1 MAKDAE
7 LDRLKT
13 AQDLAY
19 QRKQDAYQAQQ
30 RAYQEQDS
38 TLRDLQRMR
47 DSYGPIIERL
57 NSLQETAF
65 QNMKRAFDNASSAYG
80 AGAASYAAEGHR
92 YEAESQGYVNVR
104 RGLVAELR
112 SAKERHDA
120 TKPAF
125 QRAKDDFNSA
135 KRAFDSANAAKAGVP
150 HQYHDNV
157 WISTDSSGNTNIY
170 FGGVGKPNGPGHGRY
185 VMDRNGN
192 VTYKRDPF
200 DPHGAQNVMRYEQ
213 LERRLSAVALTA
225 YHRDRS
231 STGPRSDQYHDGT
244 VTVKVRS
251 AGYNRKTNTIA
262 TDVIVIDRAA
272 NPDEHLHI
280 IFSEHDGSVLFL
292 EWRKNH

>member
-1 MAKDAE
+1 
-7 LDRLKT
+7 
-13 AQDLAY
+13 
-19 QRKQDAYQAQQ
+19 
-30 RAYQEQDS
+30 
-38 TLRDLQRMR
+38 
-47 DSYGPIIERL
+47 
-57 NSLQETAF
+57 
-65 QNMKRAFDNASSAYG
+65 
-80 AGAASYAAEGHR
+80 
-92 YEAESQGYVNVR
+92 
-104 RGLVAELR
+104 
-112 SAKERHDA
+112 
-120 TKPAF
+120 
-125 QRAKDDFNSA
+125 
-135 KRAFDSANAAKAGVP
+135 
-150 HQYHDNV
+150 
-157 WISTDSSGNTNIY
+157 
-170 FGGVGKPNGPGHGRY
+170 
-185 VMDRNGN
+185 MDRNGN

-280 IFSEHDGSVLFL
+280 IFSEHDGSVLFS